1 MLRADSIEVRK
12 GSLEDVLTRAA
23 EEWRRTFDAIDD
35 LVVVLDTSC
44 RVKRANR
51 AAHQLCG
58 AALGDM
64 NGKVLAA
71 LAPGEP
77 WASMDRLGREILA
90 SSPQQRAQTVDGAGR
105 TWNLHATPLIE
116 DEGSLSGAVVFGRD
130 LTELVALQQALRR
143 SETMAAM
150 GNLVAGVAHEV
161 RNPLFGVLASL
172 DALDARFQENADLR
186 QFGEVLRANVR
197 RLSLVMED
205 LLAYGK
211 PPPVALK
218 PTSVE
223 PVLRAALRTCAG
235 AAAARA
241 VSLELLLASPGPV
254 LAHDERL
261 QRVFENLID
270 NAVLHSRAGGTVR
283 VEAASSADGVVVC
296 TVRDRGPGIDTADL
310 RRIFEPFFS
319 KRRGGTGLG
328 LAIAQRIVEEHRG
341 TIEAHNAEGG
351 GAELIVTLP
360 GYAA

>member
-1 MLRADSIEVRK
+1 VLRADRIEAGK
-12 GSLEDVLTRAA
+12 ESLEDVLTRAA
-23 EEWRRTFDAIDD
+23 GEWRRTFDAIDD

-58 AALGDM
+58 AVLGEM
-64 NGKVLAA
+64 NGQVLAA

-77 WASMDRLGREILA
+77 WASMDHLGRQILA
-90 SSPQQRAQTVDGAGR
+90 SSPQQRAQTVDEAGR

-143 SETMAAM
+143 NETMAAM

-172 DALDARFQENADLR
+172 DALEAGFQGNEER
-186 QFGEVLRANVR
+186 QQFGEVLRANVK

-211 PPPVALK
+211 PPPLALK
-218 PTSVE
+218 PTPVE
-223 PVLRAALRTCAG
+223 PVLRAALRTCAA
-235 AAAARA
+235 AAAARE
-241 VSLELLLASPGPV
+241 VSLVLVLESPGPV
-254 LAHDERL
+254 LAHGERL

-270 NAVLHSRAGGTVR
+270 NAVLHSGPGSTVR
-283 VEAASSADGVVVC
+283 VEAASSGDGVVC
-296 TVRDRGPGIDTADL
+296 AVRDRGPGIDAADL

-341 TIEAHNAEGG
+341 TIEARNAEGG
-351 GAELIVTLP
+351 GAELIVRLP

>member
-1 MLRADSIEVRK
+1 
-12 GSLEDVLTRAA
+12 
-23 EEWRRTFDAIDD
+23 
-35 LVVVLDTSC
+35 
-44 RVKRANR
+44 
-51 AAHQLCG
+51 
-58 AALGDM
+58 M
-64 NGKVLAA
+64 NGQVLAA

-77 WASMDRLGREILA
+77 WASMDHLGRQILA
-90 SSPQQRAQTVDGAGR
+90 NSPQQRAQTVDEAGR

-143 SETMAAM
+143 NETMAAM

-172 DALDARFQENADLR
+172 DALDAGFQGNAELQ
-186 QFGEVLRANVR
+186 QFGEVLRANVK

-211 PPPVALK
+211 PPPLALK

-223 PVLRAALRTCAG
+223 PVLRAALRTCA
-235 AAAARA
+235 AAATARG
-241 VSLELLLASPGPV
+241 VSLELVLASPGPV

-270 NAVLHSRAGGTVR
+270 NAVLHSRAGSTVR
-283 VEAASSADGVVVC
+283 VEAASSGDGVVC
-296 TVRDRGPGIDTADL
+296 TVRDRGPGIETADL

-341 TIEAHNAEGG
+341 TIEARNAEGG
-351 GAELIVTLP
+351 GAELIVRLP

>member
-1 MLRADSIEVRK
+1 
-12 GSLEDVLTRAA
+12 
-23 EEWRRTFDAIDD
+23 
-35 LVVVLDTSC
+35 VVVLDTSC

-64 NGKVLAA
+64 NGQVLAA

-77 WASMDRLGREILA
+77 WASMDHLGRQILA
-90 SSPQQRAQTVDGAGR
+90 NSPQQRAQTVDEAGR

-143 SETMAAM
+143 NETMAAM

-172 DALDARFQENADLR
+172 DALDARFQGNADLQ

-211 PPPVALK
+211 PPPLALK

-223 PVLRAALRTCAG
+223 PVLRAALRTRAA
-235 AAAARA
+235 AAAARG

-270 NAVLHSRAGGTVR
+270 NAVLHSRAGSTVR
-283 VEAASSADGVVVC
+283 VEAASRGDGVVC

-341 TIEAHNAEGG
+341 TIEARNGEGG